1 MGELG
6 DQGERVESWVHGHYF
21 ERGGGVGEGEGDLE
35 GEESDGEDG
44 GAVGGYGPVGHV
56 GE

>member
-6 DQGERVESWVHGHYF
+6 DQGERAESWVHGHYF